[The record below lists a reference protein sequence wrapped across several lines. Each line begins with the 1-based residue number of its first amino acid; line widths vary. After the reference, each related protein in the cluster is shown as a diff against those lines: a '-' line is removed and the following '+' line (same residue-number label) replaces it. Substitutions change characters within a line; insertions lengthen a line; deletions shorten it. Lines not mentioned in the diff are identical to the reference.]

1 MILTITDNPNITT
14 IKLDVS
20 KCNKENISIYAKRL
34 ERYTN
39 NSIYP
44 WYYHKDN
51 PFVLFNTHGAIKNK
65 TGDKIPFDKLVTAFG
80 FIQNAINKYMDRGE
94 R

>member
-34 ERYTN
+34 VGCITIWFDIITLLLSYLTL
-39 NSIYP
+39 P
-44 WYYHKDN
+44 C
-51 PFVLFNTHGAIKNK
+51 VLI
-65 TGDKIPFDKLVTAFG
+65 
-80 FIQNAINKYMDRGE
+80 
-94 R
+94 